1 MNTMYM
7 SIGLLEYYETHK
19 EYGYWN
25 DMYNKM
31 DNIATQ
37 KFFLFFLKDSFWS
50 KSKEEKGEIPKVAD
64 STKELGSKKTQGLFS
79 KAKKD

>member
-1 MNTMYM
+1 M

-19 EYGYWN
+19 KYGYWN

-31 DNIATQ
+31 DFIATQ
-37 KFFLFFLKDSFWS
+37 KFILFFLKDSFWS
-50 KSKEEKGEIPKVAD
+50 KIKEEKVKISKLAD
-64 STKELGSKKTQGLFS
+64 STKELGAKKTQGLFS